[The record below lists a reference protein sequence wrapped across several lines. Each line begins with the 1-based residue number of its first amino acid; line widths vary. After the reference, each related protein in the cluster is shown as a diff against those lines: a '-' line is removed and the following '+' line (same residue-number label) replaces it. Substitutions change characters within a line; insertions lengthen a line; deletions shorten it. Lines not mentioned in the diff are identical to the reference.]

1 MRIHRIALRD
11 FRGVGTADVRL
22 APVGVTVVQGPNE
35 AGKSSIVDAID
46 MLLADPDSSTRARVK
61 AAQPVGRDVGPWVE
75 MEFETGP
82 YRLTYSKQWVKGVVT
97 ELHVHAPAPE
107 QLTGRAAHDRVV
119 EILGETMDTALFAA
133 LRHQQGLPL
142 DQADLAPSSSLA
154 RALDIAAGGSGAGD
168 EDTALMDAVDAE
180 RQRWT
185 TPGGSPNKALLQL
198 RDSSAQA
205 REHASAQQARLDVLE
220 ARIDEHRGLERDI
233 RASLE
238 QEPDLVRRRDACDAD
253 LAAVAEREQAV
264 RDLDRAAEAAE
275 QAAQVAQHAL
285 AARRALLKA
294 VADDEG
300 RLAVLEEA
308 MQAAGAE
315 MGAAEQQL
323 RDAQGTVADA
333 VTAVRAAD
341 TRLAAASAA
350 ADRLRDDFDLEFLL
364 ERRQAVREAEERLAA
379 AEEFLADCTIDAELM
394 QAIEDAAVAH
404 AVAAGRLADSGAPLR
419 LAADGD
425 VVVEAGEQHHALHA
439 GDEVDLHLLPGDE
452 LRLPGV
458 ARIRLRDHAAA
469 AVEEDRRAA
478 AHLASLLA
486 RAGLG
491 EGEGVGHAR
500 ALERARIEHERAADE
515 ARQARGRALYDLTP
529 DEMDAKI
536 ARARERAQAHAPG
549 AGEGAPESLDQAMAQ
564 VARCEAARDDA
575 RRAEDTA
582 RGRQRQA
589 EARVGIARAA
599 LAEQQGRMQAE
610 KARLEDDRASLEA
623 ARAHQPD
630 HALEQAADGSAGEAR
645 DARARHREQADALA
659 GDDPDTLRELARN
672 ARTAL
677 ARLQDDRATLALAAE
692 RLLGEIG
699 QAGEEGLADQVAVAD
714 ESARAAEADL
724 ARAERQAA
732 AANLLHEV
740 MSRHLDQAR
749 RAYVGPFRERVERL
763 ARMVFGPG
771 TTVEIDHA
779 SLRVASRTQGGVTVP
794 YDALSGGAREQ
805 LAVIGRLAAASL
817 ASADGGAPV
826 IIDDAMGYSDAA
838 RLQGLGAALA
848 AAGRDAQVIVLTCMP
863 DRQAGIGAA
872 TVVRLPGAGVPGA
885 GVGQPADPAA
895 GGEVA

>member
-11 FRGVGTADVRL
+11 FRGVGSADVRL
-22 APVGVTVVQGPNE
+22 APQGVTVIQGPNE

-46 MLLADPDSSTRARVK
+46 MLLADPDSSLRARVK

-82 YRLTYSKQWVKGVVT
+82 YRLTYSKQWVKGVAT
-97 ELHVHAPAPE
+97 ELRVHAPAPE

-133 LRHQQGLPL
+133 LRHQQGMPL

-198 RDSSAQA
+198 REAAHQA
-205 REHASAQQARLDVLE
+205 REHASAQQARLAALE
-220 ARIDEHRGLERDI
+220 ARIDEHRGLEREI
-233 RASLE
+233 RASRE

-253 LAAVAEREQAV
+253 LAAVAEREQLV

-275 QAAQVAQHAL
+275 QAAQVAGHAL
-285 AARRALLKA
+285 AARQGLLQA
-294 VADDEG
+294 VADGEG
-300 RLAVLEEA
+300 RLAAREDALH
-308 MQAAGAE
+308 AAGAE
-315 MGAAEQQL
+315 AEVAVDHL
-323 RDAQGTVADA
+323 HAAQGAVADA
-333 VTAVRAAD
+333 VAAVREAEAQ
-341 TRLAAASAA
+341 LAAAAAA

-364 ERRQAVREAEERLAA
+364 ERRQAVQDAEQRLAA
-379 AEEFLADCTIDAELM
+379 AGEFLAGCTIDAELM

-404 AVAAGRLADSGAPLR
+404 AVAAGRLAASGAPLR

-425 VVVEAGEQHHALHA
+425 VVVEAGDQHHVLHG
-439 GDEVDLHLLPGDE
+439 GDEVDLDLLPGEE
-452 LRLPGV
+452 LRVPGV

-469 AVEEDRRAA
+469 AVEEERLAA
-478 AHLASLLA
+478 SHVASLLA
-486 RAGLG
+486 RAGVG
-491 EGEGVGHAR
+491 EGGGVGQAR
-500 ALERARIEHERAADE
+500 ALERARIDHEHAAED

-536 ARARERAQAHAPG
+536 ARARERAQAHGPADG
-549 AGEGAPESLDQAMAQ
+549 DGAPESLDQAAAQ
-564 VARCEAARDDA
+564 VVRCEAARDDA
-575 RRAEDTA
+575 RRAEEAA
-582 RGRQRQA
+582 RGRQQQA
-589 EARVGIARAA
+589 EARVGTARAA

-610 KARLEDDRASLEA
+610 QARLHDDRAALEA
-623 ARAHQPD
+623 ARALQAD
-630 HALEQAADGSAGEAR
+630 HALQQAADDRGAEAR
-645 DARARHREQADALA
+645 DARSRHREQADALA
-659 GDDPDTLRELARN
+659 GDDPDTLRDLARN

-677 ARLQDDRATLALAAE
+677 ARLQDERATLALAAE

-714 ESARAAEADL
+714 EAARAAEAEL

-771 TTVEIDHA
+771 TTVEVDHA
-779 SLRVASRTQGGVTVP
+779 GLRVASRTTGGVTVP

-826 IIDDAMGYSDAA
+826 IIDDAMGYSDAT

-848 AAGRDAQVIVLTCMP
+848 TAGRDAQVIVLTCMP

-872 TVVRLPGAGVPGA
+872 TVVRLPGAGVPG
-885 GVGQPADPAA
+885 GVAPGDAA